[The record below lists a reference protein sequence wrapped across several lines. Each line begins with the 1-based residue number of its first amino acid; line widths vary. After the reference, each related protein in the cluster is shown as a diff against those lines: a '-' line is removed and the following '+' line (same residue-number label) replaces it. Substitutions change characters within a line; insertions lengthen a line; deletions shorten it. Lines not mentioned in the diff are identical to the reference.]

1 MGSDAGFE
9 GCAGYGGLIS
19 IHAPRMGSDR
29 FGRRH
34 RPVGGHFNPRSPD
47 GERQNRKRRS
57 NQMKDFN
64 PRSPDGERQ
73 NRKRRSNQM
82 KDFNPRSPDGE
93 RHGLPCGEVASRFIS
108 IHTPRMGSDLW
119 TSTWRCPSN
128 HFNPRSP
135 DGERPSP
142 QYRSFR
148 PAAISIHAP
157 RMGSDCKLPGSGGAC
172 TISIHAPRMGSDY
185 CGITCTS
192 RRAYF
197 NPRSPDGERLIK
209 KLEPASLGK
218 FQSTLP
224 GWGATFGGAAGAF
237 HGHISIHAPRMGSD
251 WNARA
256 GNCTP
261 PRFQSTLPG
270 WGATRRPFRSVWR
283 RNFNPRSPDGERL
296 SNVYDLV
303 NRLRFQSTLPGWG
316 ATRLPD
322 AIRGTPKRF
331 QSTLPGWGATFV
343 EFSRAGSVGF
353 QSTLPGWG
361 ATCRSACSP
370 CLSRHFNPRSPDG
383 ERPGPKATPA
393 PPARFQSTLP
403 GWGATPRTPLQY
415 ANLALFQST
424 LPGWGATLAS

>member
-1 MGSDAGFE
+1 M
-9 GCAGYGGLIS
+9 IS

-64 PRSPDGERQ
+64 PRSPDGERHT
-73 NRKRRSNQM
+73 RRLCRTLTRN
-82 KDFNPRSPDGE
+82 FNPRSPDGE

-197 NPRSPDGERLIK
+197 NPRSPDGERPRAPRCSTRTSRYFNPRSPDGERRLRHRNTMVT
-209 KLEPASLGK
+209 EK

-224 GWGATFGGAAGAF
+224 GWGATRGESNPVQSCR
-237 HGHISIHAPRMGSD
+237 ISIHAPRMGSD
-251 WNARA
+251 ASVCRRWFDSWHFN
-256 GNCTP
+256 
-261 PRFQSTLPG
+261 PRSPDGERHGGTWACATRKTFQSTLPG
-270 WGATRRPFRSVWR
+270 WGATRQGRINVEEVRISIHA
-283 RNFNPRSPDGERL
+283 PRM
-296 SNVYDLV
+296 
-303 NRLRFQSTLPGWG
+303 
-316 ATRLPD
+316 
-322 AIRGTPKRF
+322 
-331 QSTLPGWGATFV
+331 
-343 EFSRAGSVGF
+343 GSD
-353 QSTLPGWG
+353 
-361 ATCRSACSP
+361 CR
-370 CLSRHFNPRSPDG
+370 
-383 ERPGPKATPA
+383 
-393 PPARFQSTLP
+393 
-403 GWGATPRTPLQY
+403 
-415 ANLALFQST
+415 
-424 LPGWGATLAS
+424 

>member
-1 MGSDAGFE
+1 
-9 GCAGYGGLIS
+9 
-19 IHAPRMGSDR
+19 MGSDR

-64 PRSPDGERQ
+64 PRSPDGERHT
-73 NRKRRSNQM
+73 RRLCRTLTRN
-82 KDFNPRSPDGE
+82 FNPRSPDGE

-197 NPRSPDGERLIK
+197 NPRSPDGERRLRHRNTMVT
-209 KLEPASLGK
+209 EK

-224 GWGATFGGAAGAF
+224 GWGATRGESNPVQSCR
-237 HGHISIHAPRMGSD
+237 ISIHAPRMGSD
-251 WNARA
+251 DASHGDSHAHWV
-256 GNCTP
+256 
-261 PRFQSTLPG
+261 FQSTLPG
-270 WGATRRPFRSVWR
+270 WGATRMRLGHQSPFMA
-283 RNFNPRSPDGERL
+283 F
-296 SNVYDLV
+296 
-303 NRLRFQSTLPGWG
+303 
-316 ATRLPD
+316 
-322 AIRGTPKRF
+322 
-331 QSTLPGWGATFV
+331 
-343 EFSRAGSVGF
+343 
-353 QSTLPGWG
+353 
-361 ATCRSACSP
+361 
-370 CLSRHFNPRSPDG
+370 
-383 ERPGPKATPA
+383 
-393 PPARFQSTLP
+393 
-403 GWGATPRTPLQY
+403 
-415 ANLALFQST
+415 
-424 LPGWGATLAS
+424 

>member
-34 RPVGGHFNPRSPD
+34 RPVGGH
-47 GERQNRKRRS
+47 
-57 NQMKDFN
+57 FN

-172 TISIHAPRMGSDY
+172 TISIHAPRMGSD
-185 CGITCTS
+185 
-192 RRAYF
+192 
-197 NPRSPDGERLIK
+197 
-209 KLEPASLGK
+209 
-218 FQSTLP
+218 
-224 GWGATFGGAAGAF
+224 
-237 HGHISIHAPRMGSD
+237 
-251 WNARA
+251 
-256 GNCTP
+256 
-261 PRFQSTLPG
+261 
-270 WGATRRPFRSVWR
+270 
-283 RNFNPRSPDGERL
+283 
-296 SNVYDLV
+296 
-303 NRLRFQSTLPGWG
+303 
-316 ATRLPD
+316 
-322 AIRGTPKRF
+322 
-331 QSTLPGWGATFV
+331 
-343 EFSRAGSVGF
+343 
-353 QSTLPGWG
+353 
-361 ATCRSACSP
+361 
-370 CLSRHFNPRSPDG
+370 
-383 ERPGPKATPA
+383 
-393 PPARFQSTLP
+393 
-403 GWGATPRTPLQY
+403 
-415 ANLALFQST
+415 
-424 LPGWGATLAS
+424 

>member
-172 TISIHAPRMGSDY
+172 TISIHAPRMGSD
-185 CGITCTS
+185 
-192 RRAYF
+192 
-197 NPRSPDGERLIK
+197 
-209 KLEPASLGK
+209 
-218 FQSTLP
+218 
-224 GWGATFGGAAGAF
+224 
-237 HGHISIHAPRMGSD
+237 
-251 WNARA
+251 
-256 GNCTP
+256 
-261 PRFQSTLPG
+261 
-270 WGATRRPFRSVWR
+270 
-283 RNFNPRSPDGERL
+283 
-296 SNVYDLV
+296 
-303 NRLRFQSTLPGWG
+303 
-316 ATRLPD
+316 
-322 AIRGTPKRF
+322 
-331 QSTLPGWGATFV
+331 
-343 EFSRAGSVGF
+343 
-353 QSTLPGWG
+353 
-361 ATCRSACSP
+361 
-370 CLSRHFNPRSPDG
+370 
-383 ERPGPKATPA
+383 
-393 PPARFQSTLP
+393 
-403 GWGATPRTPLQY
+403 
-415 ANLALFQST
+415 
-424 LPGWGATLAS
+424 

>member
-34 RPVGGHFNPRSPD
+34 RPVGGH
-47 GERQNRKRRS
+47 
-57 NQMKDFN
+57 FN

-224 GWGATFGGAAGAF
+224 GWGATGTQGPAIARHHDFNPRSPDGERPGDHSDRSGDA
-237 HGHISIHAPRMGSD
+237 ISIHAPRMGSD
-251 WNARA
+251 RMQSM
-256 GNCTP
+256 P
-261 PRFQSTLPG
+261 PPPNSL
-270 WGATRRPFRSVWR
+270 
-283 RNFNPRSPDGERL
+283 
-296 SNVYDLV
+296 
-303 NRLRFQSTLPGWG
+303 
-316 ATRLPD
+316 
-322 AIRGTPKRF
+322 F
-331 QSTLPGWGATFV
+331 QSTLPGWGATFQCLR
-343 EFSRAGSVGF
+343 SRQSFAISIHAPRMGSDPPTGCDSRYTQTISIHAPRMGSDLRRVLSCRFCGISIHAPRMGSDLPIRLLALPFAAF

-361 ATCRSACSP
+361 ATGR
-370 CLSRHFNPRSPDG
+370 
-383 ERPGPKATPA
+383 
-393 PPARFQSTLP
+393 
-403 GWGATPRTPLQY
+403 
-415 ANLALFQST
+415 
-424 LPGWGATLAS
+424 